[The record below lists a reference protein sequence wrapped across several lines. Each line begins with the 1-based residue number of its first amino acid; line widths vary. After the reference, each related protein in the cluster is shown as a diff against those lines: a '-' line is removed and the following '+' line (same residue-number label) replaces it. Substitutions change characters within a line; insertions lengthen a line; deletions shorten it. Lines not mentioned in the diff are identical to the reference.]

1 MAKNFTEFN
10 LPRNAY
16 TAFDAVSMK
25 QLMINRL
32 KESGLFTDVDFEGSN
47 ISGLVDVIA
56 YTYHVLLFYLNQT
69 ASESLFSQS
78 DLVENMNKIV
88 SLLNYNVRGANTAQL
103 KVEVTAGNNLVPN
116 SYTIKRFGY
125 TLFQNIRYTFAKDIT
140 FEKIET
146 GSEVIN
152 SIGNE
157 NLMFQGTIK
166 EYPIYVAIG
175 EDFEEVV
182 INIDYPEEEANQNK
196 FIDTNNIFV
205 FVKPT
210 NLNKWVEAKEV
221 PNIFL
226 SKDISYY
233 YEKKV
238 NEYGHHQLKFGN
250 NINAK
255 ALEVGDLVAIYYL
268 ESDGNLGI
276 IGSNLRSDVSLIPF
290 KTSQFDEIMADI
302 SDSNYM
308 SPDDSASLTFRNV
321 YASIPPVDGESS
333 QEMKQNVPAIFA
345 LQNRLVTASDYT
357 TFVKRNFS
365 NIVHDTAI
373 LSNDEYTNNYIKY
386 FYTVGLDRPN
396 ADPIY
401 LLNQIKFRNACDFN
415 NVYIFCVPNMPS
427 ELDSPISLF
436 DSQKQFIY
444 DSLLESKVINQNI
457 VFEDP
462 IYVAFG
468 IGVVPLGESPS
479 VELSENSKLIVY
491 RKQNTLSSKDS
502 VKEKVLLAFE
512 DFFDIKNNKL
522 GQFIDLGDLS
532 LKILSI
538 DGIDRIEIESEINGV
553 VGKTNK
559 LSFIYWNPFYS
570 TIDVNQTIQ
579 NIKLEN
585 FQFPYLYNKT
595 DLINKITVI

>member
-25 QLMINRL
+25 QLIINRL

-125 TLFQNIRYTFAKDIT
+125 TLFQNIRYTFAKDVT

-255 ALEVGDLVAIYYL
+255 ALEAGDLVAIYYL

>member
-1 MAKNFTEFN
+1 
-10 LPRNAY
+10 
-16 TAFDAVSMK
+16 
-25 QLMINRL
+25 
-32 KESGLFTDVDFEGSN
+32 
-47 ISGLVDVIA
+47 
-56 YTYHVLLFYLNQT
+56 
-69 ASESLFSQS
+69 
-78 DLVENMNKIV
+78 MNKIV

-255 ALEVGDLVAIYYL
+255 ALEAGDLVAIYYL

>member
-1 MAKNFTEFN
+1 
-10 LPRNAY
+10 
-16 TAFDAVSMK
+16 
-25 QLMINRL
+25 
-32 KESGLFTDVDFEGSN
+32 
-47 ISGLVDVIA
+47 
-56 YTYHVLLFYLNQT
+56 
-69 ASESLFSQS
+69 
-78 DLVENMNKIV
+78 
-88 SLLNYNVRGANTAQL
+88 
-103 KVEVTAGNNLVPN
+103 
-116 SYTIKRFGY
+116 
-125 TLFQNIRYTFAKDIT
+125 
-140 FEKIET
+140 
-146 GSEVIN
+146 
-152 SIGNE
+152 
-157 NLMFQGTIK
+157 
-166 EYPIYVAIG
+166 
-175 EDFEEVV
+175 
-182 INIDYPEEEANQNK
+182 
-196 FIDTNNIFV
+196 
-205 FVKPT
+205 
-210 NLNKWVEAKEV
+210 
-221 PNIFL
+221 
-226 SKDISYY
+226 
-233 YEKKV
+233 
-238 NEYGHHQLKFGN
+238 
-250 NINAK
+250 
-255 ALEVGDLVAIYYL
+255 
-268 ESDGNLGI
+268 
-276 IGSNLRSDVSLIPF
+276 
-290 KTSQFDEIMADI
+290 
-302 SDSNYM
+302 
-308 SPDDSASLTFRNV
+308 
-321 YASIPPVDGESS
+321 
-333 QEMKQNVPAIFA
+333 MKQNVPAIFA